1 MSLSG
6 HLIAFIYICRFAPD
20 IYKLRERRGG
30 VIKGENEMKIDKR
43 NGDIEMK
50 ISTIEYNENEILGLV
65 SGTAIKTKHIGH
77 DIIETIKTLIGGELK
92 SYGKMMEEAR
102 ALATERMIE
111 AAKELGADEVVGV
124 RYATSNIAPGASEIF
139 VYGTAIRYLEED
151 VECYEDVWK

>member
-1 MSLSG
+1 
-6 HLIAFIYICRFAPD
+6 
-20 IYKLRERRGG
+20 
-30 VIKGENEMKIDKR
+30 
-43 NGDIEMK
+43 MK

-124 RYATSNIAPGASEIF
+124 RYVTSNIAPGASEIF
-139 VYGTAIRYLEED
+139 VYGTAIRYLEEEEE
-151 VECYEDVWK
+151 ECCEDDWK

>member
-1 MSLSG
+1 
-6 HLIAFIYICRFAPD
+6 
-20 IYKLRERRGG
+20 
-30 VIKGENEMKIDKR
+30 
-43 NGDIEMK
+43 MK

-139 VYGTAIRYLEED
+139 VYGTAIRYLEEEEE
-151 VECYEDVWK
+151 ECCEDDWK

>member
-1 MSLSG
+1 
-6 HLIAFIYICRFAPD
+6 
-20 IYKLRERRGG
+20 
-30 VIKGENEMKIDKR
+30 
-43 NGDIEMK
+43 MK

-92 SYGKMMEEAR
+92 NYGKMMEEAR

>member
-1 MSLSG
+1 
-6 HLIAFIYICRFAPD
+6 
-20 IYKLRERRGG
+20 
-30 VIKGENEMKIDKR
+30 
-43 NGDIEMK
+43 MK

-139 VYGTAIRYLEED
+139 VYGTAIRYLEEED

>member
-1 MSLSG
+1 
-6 HLIAFIYICRFAPD
+6 
-20 IYKLRERRGG
+20 
-30 VIKGENEMKIDKR
+30 
-43 NGDIEMK
+43 MK

-77 DIIETIKTLIGGELK
+77 DIIETIKTLTGGELK

-151 VECYEDVWK
+151 VECYEDVWN

>member
-1 MSLSG
+1 
-6 HLIAFIYICRFAPD
+6 
-20 IYKLRERRGG
+20 
-30 VIKGENEMKIDKR
+30 
-43 NGDIEMK
+43 MK

-151 VECYEDVWK
+151 VESYEDVWK